1 MSDVVPYSPDLPATR
16 AGVALNG
23 RPASEGRGL
32 MPGIAVPRSIGE
44 LLPGVYQEDHFT
56 MEWCRGLDENLA
68 PVFASLDCLPFYV
81 DPVLAP
87 IDFLDWL
94 GQWVG
99 MVLDENWPLAR
110 RRAAVAAAMELF
122 QLRGTV
128 TGLIRHVEIFTG
140 GEVSI
145 ADSGGVATNST
156 PGGRLPGEPV
166 PRLAV
171 RVVVDDPSTVN
182 EAALDRI
189 VAGAKPAHVVHR
201 VEVVAG

>member
-1 MSDVVPYSPDLPATR
+1 
-16 AGVALNG
+16 
-23 RPASEGRGL
+23 
-32 MPGIAVPRSIGE
+32 MPGVNVPLSLGE
-44 LLPGVYQEDHFT
+44 MLPGVFQEDLFT
-56 MEWCRGLDENLA
+56 MQWCAGLDENLA
-68 PVFASLDCLPFYV
+68 PVFASLDCLWAYI

-87 IDFLDWL
+87 SDFLDWL

-99 MVLDENWPLAR
+99 MVLDEAWPLAR
-110 RRAAVAAAMELF
+110 RRAAIGAAMELF

-140 GEVSI
+140 GQVSI
-145 ADSGGVATNST
+145 ADSGGVATSSS
-156 PGGRLPGEPV
+156 PGGTLPGEPV

-171 RVVVDDPSTVN
+171 RVVVDDPGAVN

-189 VAGAKPAHVVHR
+189 VSGAKPAHVVHR